1 MKIEKIKELET
12 AEKHRLSF
20 IDKNLTVSDKL
31 ELISNGSITWRINS
45 FFKESVKEKLPELLE
60 LALQLENDNYLK
72 LVNDAKVEASLILHD
87 LTLWPTP
94 KSNKKTNMRKEI
106 KFRILFMLFWIGN
119 LLMAFL
125 AYWFKLSFADI
136 YGASL
141 FSFLGLYNFAGF
153 LILTNE

>member
-1 MKIEKIKELET
+1 
-12 AEKHRLSF
+12 
-20 IDKNLTVSDKL
+20 
-31 ELISNGSITWRINS
+31 
-45 FFKESVKEKLPELLE
+45 
-60 LALQLENDNYLK
+60 
-72 LVNDAKVEASLILHD
+72 
-87 LTLWPTP
+87 
-94 KSNKKTNMRKEI
+94 MRKEI